1 MPTPTAIQHT
11 GKADIGLSSDSPIVD
26 IRQQFYLTVTVNLAN
41 SSPVDAVQIYM
52 DFGPSILE
60 AVEITAGTAISKG
73 LQSQLNHNSCHFN
86 YAAGDLGETVQSQL
100 HLAPIQF
107 ASLAVSGPGGTRI
120 TFAPMAQPRW
130 IKKVT
135 NGSDNT
141 DTLAPINILAT

>member
-11 GKADIGLSSDSPIVD
+11 GTADIGLSSDSPIVD
-26 IRQQFYLTVTVNLAN
+26 IGQQFNLTVTVNVGN

-60 AVEITAGTAISKG
+60 AVEITAGTALSKE
-73 LQSQLNHNSCHFN
+73 LQSSLNHNSCQFN
-86 YAAGDLGETVQSQL
+86 YAAGDLGEAVQSPL
-100 HLAPIQF
+100 HLAPIRF

-120 TFAPMAQPRW
+120 TFAPMTQPRCS
-130 IKKVT
+130 KKVT